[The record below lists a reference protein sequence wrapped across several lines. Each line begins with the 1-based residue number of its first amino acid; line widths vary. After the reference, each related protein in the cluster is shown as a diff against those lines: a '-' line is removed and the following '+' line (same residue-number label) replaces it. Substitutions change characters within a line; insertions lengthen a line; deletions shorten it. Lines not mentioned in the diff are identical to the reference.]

1 MNYLDILQ
9 TINNILYEIFSDK
22 DFVIDIQV
30 YINKKRFERNEPDP
44 NNVILYDDG
53 KPFVQ

>member
-22 DFVIDIQV
+22 DFVIDIQI

-44 NNVILYDDG
+44 NSVILYDDG